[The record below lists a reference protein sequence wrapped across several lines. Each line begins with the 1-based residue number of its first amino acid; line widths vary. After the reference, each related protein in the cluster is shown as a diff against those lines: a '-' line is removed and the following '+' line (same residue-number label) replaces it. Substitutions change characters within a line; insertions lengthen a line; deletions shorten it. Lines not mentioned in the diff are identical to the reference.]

1 MLRRMIRPALA
12 LLLLC
17 ACPAD
22 DWAESMESSSEGSAS
37 MTTSATASGSATA
50 TTTTGAT
57 QTGTGTGTTGET
69 ETGTETGTT
78 AATTTATDTGADTTT
93 GAAECEAGLEPA
105 AITEVD
111 GCEGPIG
118 QPQCSE
124 GQMHVTQGTEV
135 DWLSDPPHSGPH
147 YPTWEGWGEH
157 ADVVPRGNWVHN
169 LEHGGIVLSY
179 RCADPCDAELEILR
193 DVIEQRPELRILL
206 TPDPF
211 LPGRE
216 RFAAISWT
224 WIHRFDAPDLEELLC
239 FADQHENHAPED
251 VP

>member
-1 MLRRMIRPALA
+1 MLRAMHRAWLA
-12 LLLLC
+12 AIFLFG
-17 ACPAD
+17 CPAD
-22 DWAESMESSSEGSAS
+22 DQSQEPLESSSSGTAAGT
-37 MTTSATASGSATA
+37 MTTAPATSSESSDSTAGDATAGGTSSSTGLEP
-50 TTTTGAT
+50 TTTGADSS
-57 QTGTGTGTTGET
+57 TGTV
-69 ETGTETGTT
+69 
-78 AATTTATDTGADTTT
+78 
-93 GAAECEAGLEPA
+93 ECEPGLAPA
-105 AITEVD
+105 DFTEVD
-111 GCEGPIG
+111 GCAEVVGESF
-118 QPQCSE
+118 CSE
-124 GQMHVTQGTEV
+124 GQEHVLQDSEV
-135 DWLSDPPHSGPH
+135 EWMSDPPHSGPH
-147 YPTWEGWGEH
+147 YPTWELWGEH
-157 ADVVPRGNWVHN
+157 DSTVPRGNWVHN